1 MHYNI
6 GVEAN
11 IDEALHKIEEL
22 KTILEAMKEEEIG
35 DKERMR
41 REAFI
46 NTVNKVLE
54 RNRKNKGK

>member
-11 IDEALHKIEEL
+11 IDEALRKIEEL
-22 KTILEAMKEEEIG
+22 RAILEAMKEEEID

-41 REAFI
+41 RRAFI
-46 NTVNKVLE
+46 DAVNKVKF
-54 RNRKNKGK
+54 NRLVEKG